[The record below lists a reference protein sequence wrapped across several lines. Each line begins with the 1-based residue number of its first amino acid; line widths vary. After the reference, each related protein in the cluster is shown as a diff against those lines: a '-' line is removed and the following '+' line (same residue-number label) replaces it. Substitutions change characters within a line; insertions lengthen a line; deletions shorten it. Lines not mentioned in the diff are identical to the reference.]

1 MRIHCTATTCYNL
14 LKRPDDK
21 DMINDNSNV
30 MNSPEFYASICNL
43 SDAIVVACH
52 WLGR

>member
-1 MRIHCTATTCYNL
+1 MRIHCAATTCYNL

-21 DMINDNSNV
+21 ESNDNSNV
-30 MNSPEFYASICNL
+30 MNSPEFYVSISSL
-43 SDAIVVACH
+43 SDTIVVACH

>member
-1 MRIHCTATTCYNL
+1 MRIHCAATACYNF

-21 DMINDNSNV
+21 ESNDNSNV
-30 MNSPEFYASICNL
+30 MKSPEFYASISSL